1 MLQVLMASS
10 CKPLVRLPNA
20 PASASAVPTDSAPVS
35 DREHLVRTTSKT
47 AYLTTLNFCESWIK
61 DGRGKEIL
69 PVEMRPSFQDSPVC
83 ADRWY
88 SLAAP
93 LDANGKPQGSEDF
106 FSSDLDDQT
115 LAETFGKMPTE
126 TPVLALFSGSDAFVA
141 PDLDKEALLGRWKDA
156 AGAKFAATLV
166 QGASHDLG
174 GVAAEVMGDF
184 VGKVKGFLGAV
195 TDGRQG

>member
-1 MLQVLMASS
+1 MLMGLS
-10 CKPLVRLPNA
+10 CKLPVWLPMPMPSCGA
-20 PASASAVPTDSAPVS
+20 DRSPVS
-35 DREHLVRTTSKT
+35 DREHLVRSTSKT

-69 PVEMRPSFQDSPVC
+69 PAEMRPSFLDSPVC

-115 LAETFGKMPTE
+115 LAETFGKIPSG
-126 TPVLALFSGSDAFVA
+126 TPVLALSSGDDRFMAA
-141 PDLDKEALLGRWKDA
+141 GLDKEALLGRWKSA
-156 AGAKFAATLV
+156 AGEKFAAAV
-166 QGASHDLG
+166 VRGASHDLG
-174 GVAAEVMGDF
+174 GVTAEVMDDF
-184 VGKVKGFLGAV
+184 VGKVRGFLEAV
-195 TDGRQG
+195 TAD